1 MPGSYIALIAGTLT
15 KTCVAESAGFRLE
28 DVRCGCG
35 RSSWS
40 PLEQTSSYTI
50 VFVRRGCFRRRV
62 DGVESVLDPV
72 TAYLERPGEAQQIAH
87 PADGGDSCT
96 QLLLPADFVL
106 TPPEARVRFTR
117 PQVDLAHR
125 LLLRVRCEDE
135 VEFVDRAVA
144 LADEVLQ
151 PPPPRGGARRRLTTT
166 EARRRVVDRARE
178 AISQDPT
185 LDLVALARLVAVSP
199 HHLSR
204 TFRAET
210 GETVSRYRN
219 RVRTRLVL
227 ERLTEGDDRLVRLAA
242 ELGFA
247 DQAHLARVV
256 RQELG
261 RTPSSLRAALA
272 SNCA

>member
-1 MPGSYIALIAGTLT
+1 MTGSYIALIAGTLI

-35 RSSWS
+35 RSTWS
-40 PLEQTSSYTI
+40 SLEQTSSYTI

-96 QLLLPADFVL
+96 QLLLPPDFV
-106 TPPEARVRFTR
+106 PEASDARVRFTR

-125 LLLRVRCEDE
+125 LLLRVRWDDD

-151 PPPPRGGARRRLTTT
+151 QPPPPAGARPRLTTA

-178 AISQDPT
+178 AIALDPT
-185 LDLVALARLVAVSP
+185 LDLVALARIAAVSA

-210 GETVSRYRN
+210 GETVSCYRN

-227 ERLTEGDDRLVRLAA
+227 ERLAEGEDRLARLAA
-242 ELGFA
+242 ELGFS

-261 RTPSSLRAALA
+261 RTPSSLRAALV

>member
-1 MPGSYIALIAGTLT
+1 MTGSYIAVIAGTLI

-40 PLEQTSSYTI
+40 SLERTSSYTI

-96 QLLLPADFVL
+96 QLLLPPDFVS
-106 TPPEARVRFTR
+106 EASDARVRFTR

-125 LLLRVRCEDE
+125 LLLRVRWDDD
-135 VEFVDRAVA
+135 VEFVERAVA

-151 PPPPRGGARRRLTTT
+151 QPPPPAGARHRLTTA

-178 AISQDPT
+178 AIALDPT
-185 LDLVALARLVAVSP
+185 LDLVALARIAAVSA

-219 RVRTRLVL
+219 RLRTRLVL
-227 ERLTEGDDRLVRLAA
+227 ERLAEGDDRLARLAA
-242 ELGFA
+242 ELGFS